1 MYSYIKGILKASSEN
16 HLVIENNGIGYSINT
31 SMNTVRNSVINDE
44 TTVHT
49 YLYVREDIISIY
61 GFATVQELELFKN
74 LIKISGVGPKAG
86 LSILSLS
93 DVNTLK
99 YSIYNGD
106 YKFISKASGIGKK
119 TAEKII
125 IELKDKVKDEFA
137 GVDINTGMEF
147 PVENNEFLVE
157 ALVSLGFNS
166 NEAKKALGA
175 IDKTNLTDNE
185 VLKIALKKADTLR

>member
-1 MYSYIKGILKASSEN
+1 MYSYIKGTIKSSSEN
-16 HLVIENNGIGYSINT
+16 HLVIENGGIGYSINT
-31 SMNTVRNSVINDE
+31 SMNTVRNSKLNE
-44 TTVHT
+44 EATVHT

-61 GFATVQELELFKN
+61 GFASIQELELFKN

-99 YSIYNGD
+99 YSIFNGD

-125 IELKDKVKDEFA
+125 IELKDKVKDEFS
-137 GVDINTGMEF
+137 GSEINVGIEY
-147 PVENNEFLVE
+147 PAQDSEFLME
-157 ALVSLGFNS
+157 ALTSLGFNS
-166 NEAKKALGA
+166 NEAKKVLNA
-175 IDKTNLTDNE
+175 IDRTGLTDDQ
-185 VLKIALKKADTLR
+185 VLKIALKKMGS

>member
-1 MYSYIKGILKASSEN
+1 MYSYIKGTIKSSSEN
-16 HLVIENNGIGYSINT
+16 HLILENNGIGYSINT
-31 SMNTVRNSVINDE
+31 SMNTVRNSKLNE
-44 TTVHT
+44 EATVHT
-49 YLYVREDIISIY
+49 YLYVREDILSIY
-61 GFATVQELELFKN
+61 GFASIQEMELFKN

-86 LSILSLS
+86 LSILSLA

-99 YSIYNGD
+99 YSIFNGD

-125 IELKDKVKDEFA
+125 IELKDKVKDEFS
-137 GVDINTGMEF
+137 GSEINVGIEY
-147 PVENNEFLVE
+147 PAQDSEFLVE

-175 IDKTNLTDNE
+175 IDRTNLTEDE
-185 VLKIALKKADTLR
+185 VLKIALKKIGS

>member
-1 MYSYIKGILKASSEN
+1 MYSYIKGIIKASKEN
-16 HLVIENNGIGYSINT
+16 HLVLENNGIGYSINT
-31 SMNTVRNSVINDE
+31 SMNTVRNSVLNEE

-99 YSIYNGD
+99 YSIFNGD

-137 GVDINTGMEF
+137 GVEVNAGMEF
-147 PVENNEFLVE
+147 PVQDSEFLVE
-157 ALVSLGFNS
+157 ALASLGFSS

-175 IDKTNLTDNE
+175 IDRTNLTDDE
-185 VLKIALKKADTLR
+185 VLKIALKKIGS

>member
-1 MYSYIKGILKASSEN
+1 MYSYIKGTIKSSSEN
-16 HLVIENNGIGYSINT
+16 HLVIENGGIGYSINT
-31 SMNTVRNSVINDE
+31 SMNTVRNSKLNE
-44 TTVHT
+44 EATVHT

-61 GFATVQELELFKN
+61 GFASIQELELFKN

-99 YSIYNGD
+99 YSIFNGD

-125 IELKDKVKDEFA
+125 IELKDKVKDEFS
-137 GVDINTGMEF
+137 GSEINVGIEY
-147 PVENNEFLVE
+147 PAQDSEFLME
-157 ALVSLGFNS
+157 ALTSLGFNS
-166 NEAKKALGA
+166 NEAKKALNA
-175 IDKTNLTDNE
+175 IDRTGLTDDQ
-185 VLKIALKKADTLR
+185 VLKIALKKMGS

>member
-1 MYSYIKGILKASSEN
+1 MYSYIKGIIKASKEN
-16 HLVIENNGIGYSINT
+16 HLVLENNGIGYSINT
-31 SMNTVRNSVINDE
+31 SMNTVRNSVLNEE

-99 YSIYNGD
+99 YSIFNGD

-137 GVDINTGMEF
+137 GVEVNAGMEF
-147 PVENNEFLVE
+147 TLQDSEFLVE
-157 ALVSLGFNS
+157 ALASLGFSS

-175 IDKTNLTDNE
+175 IDRTNLTDDE
-185 VLKIALKKADTLR
+185 VLKIALKKIGS

>member
-1 MYSYIKGILKASSEN
+1 MYSYINGIIKASSQN
-16 HLVIENNGIGYSINT
+16 HMVIENNGIGYSINT
-31 SMNTVRNSVINDE
+31 SMNTIRNSKLNEEV
-44 TTVHT
+44 TVHT
-49 YLYVREDIISIY
+49 YLYVREDIISIF
-61 GFATVQELELFKN
+61 GFATVQELELFRN

-99 YSIYNGD
+99 YSIFNGD

-125 IELKDKVKDEFA
+125 IELKDKVKGDFSGTE
-137 GVDINTGMEF
+137 INVGIEYPTHES
-147 PVENNEFLVE
+147 EFLME

-166 NEAKKALGA
+166 NEAKKALNA
-175 IDKTNLTDNE
+175 IDRTNLSEDE
-185 VLKIALKKADTLR
+185 VLKLALKKMGS